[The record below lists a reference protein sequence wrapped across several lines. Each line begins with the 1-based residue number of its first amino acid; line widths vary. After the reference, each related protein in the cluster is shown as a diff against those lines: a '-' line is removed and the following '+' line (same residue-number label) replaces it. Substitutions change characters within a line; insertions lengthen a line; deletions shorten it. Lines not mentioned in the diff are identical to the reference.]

1 MADLKVKLQFNDED
15 ATSFEYDKLN
25 GLKSFSF
32 LNESKTDDESIDYSV
47 KSNTGSL
54 SAVDIAK
61 SKGYTSEFL
70 ESLSVIDVE
79 KTTSSLNKFR
89 GICYSEE
96 DDTFYITNFGTTSYP
111 IYKTNDFSKFSVVQL
126 PYENFRSIYVD
137 GIIKFKNHI
146 VCTGWIYYNNA
157 YVLGYM
163 YYDGTTIN
171 YSIVGTKTFTSQP
184 PLGGYVTRCLKIVD
198 GKLFIAMGH
207 YSYDMVNFYIDDLGG
222 EVHTVSI
229 PFSYTATYKY
239 FLDVLYSDNKY
250 IFLSNYGV
258 FETEDLSNFKSLY
271 SLTAGL
277 YVNKGSLIKHNGYYY
292 FTNWE
297 RGIYKTL
304 DFKNFSFVK
313 MSIPSGII
321 NIKKIDDVFLLI
333 SGSKV
338 YYSNDLVSVKEIN
351 TGTFYEFSGIAVS
364 PKYIA
369 ISTASSN
376 FSDSYILHSQ
386 EKLKKLVMYNSLYD
400 YLITKPKYNRITVDC
415 TLDGKTLGS
424 FINSGKI
431 GYNNDARMIDLN
443 FQNNIVLLQNKKYK
457 LQIDKSKIDSTNLF
471 EMLSELVSVAGGL
484 IGQEFEI
491 NSDTQTYLESVN
503 VQYPYLE
510 EASVW
515 EQLNKI
521 CVVGQLVIYP
531 SGTKIKV
538 ERWV

>member
-54 SAVDIAK
+54 SAIDIAK
-61 SKGYTSEFL
+61 SKGYASEFL

-79 KTTSSLNKFR
+79 KTINYYGKFR

-96 DDTFYITNFGTTSYP
+96 DDTFYIANMGSDSYP
-111 IYKTNDFSKFSVVQL
+111 IYKTNDFSEFSVVQL
-126 PYENFRSIYVD
+126 PYDNFRTAYVD

-171 YSIVGTKTFTSQP
+171 YSVVGTKTSSSKP
-184 PLGGYVTRCLKIVD
+184 AGNAVITRCLKIVD
-198 GKLFIAMGH
+198 GKLFIAMGD
-207 YSYDMVNFYIDDLGG
+207 YVYEMVNFYIDDLGG

-229 PFSYTATYKY
+229 PFSYTPTYKY

-258 FETEDLSNFKSLY
+258 FESDDLLNFKSLY
-271 SLTAGL
+271 SLNAGL
-277 YVNKGSLIKHNGYYY
+277 SVNKGSLIKHNDYYY
-292 FTNWE
+292 FTDWL

-313 MSIPSGII
+313 MSVSSGII
-321 NIKKIDDVFLLI
+321 NIKKVDDVFLLI
-333 SGSKV
+333 SKDKV
-338 YYSNDLVSVKEIN
+338 YYSSDLVSVKEIS
-351 TGTFYEFSGIAVS
+351 TGTFSEFSGIAVS

-369 ISTASSN
+369 ISTASSWFN
-376 FSDSYILHSQ
+376 DSYIIHSQ
-386 EKLKKLVMYNSLYD
+386 EKLKKLAMYNSLYD
-400 YLITKPKYNRITVDC
+400 YLITKPKYDRITVDC

-431 GYNNDARMIDLN
+431 RYDNDTRMIDLN
-443 FQNNIVLLQNKKYK
+443 FQHNIVLLQNKKYK
-457 LQIDKSKIDSTNLF
+457 LQIDKSKIGSTSLF
-471 EMLSELVSVAGGL
+471 EILSELVSVAGEL
-484 IGQEFEI
+484 IGQNFDI
-491 NSDTQTYLESVN
+491 DLATVDYLSSVN
-503 VQYPYLE
+503 VEYPYLE
-510 EASVW
+510 EASIW
-515 EQLNKI
+515 EQLNKV
-521 CVVGQLVIYP
+521 CVAGQLVIYP
-531 SGTKIKV
+531 CGTKIKV